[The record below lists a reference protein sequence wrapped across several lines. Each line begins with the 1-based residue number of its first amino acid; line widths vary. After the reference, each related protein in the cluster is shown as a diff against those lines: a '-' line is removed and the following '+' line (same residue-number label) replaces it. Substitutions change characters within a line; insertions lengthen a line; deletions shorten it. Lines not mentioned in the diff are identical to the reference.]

1 MGYTLGI
8 DTDTNIDSH
17 IDTYS
22 YTGSDMETET
32 GEDYETYS
40 NKRKSQLSVN
50 NPTRKE
56 SIL

>member
-1 MGYTLGI
+1 
-8 DTDTNIDSH
+8 
-17 IDTYS
+17 
-22 YTGSDMETET
+22 METET